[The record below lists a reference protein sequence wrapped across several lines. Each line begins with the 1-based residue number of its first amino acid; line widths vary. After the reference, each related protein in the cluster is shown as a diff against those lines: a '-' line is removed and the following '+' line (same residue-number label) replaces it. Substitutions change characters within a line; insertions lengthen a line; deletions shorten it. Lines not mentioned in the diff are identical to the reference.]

1 MSKTLRVDL
10 GDRSYDILA
19 GSGLLA
25 NAGELMKPL
34 LRRPRVII
42 VTDTNVAPHYAA
54 PLEASLAQS
63 GIASQRVVL
72 PAGEATKSMRG
83 LESLTD
89 ALFELKPDRN
99 TTLVALGGGVIGDI
113 TGFAASIVLRGID
126 FIQIP
131 TTLLSQVD
139 SAVGG
144 KTGINNAFGKN
155 LIGSFYQPKLV
166 LADIGSLKTLPRR
179 QMLAG
184 YAEVVKYG
192 VISNAPFFAWL
203 QENGTS
209 AIAGDEIVLA
219 HIVYESCKAKADI
232 VGRDER
238 ESGLR
243 ALLNFG
249 HTLGHALEAEAG
261 FSDTLLHGEAVAVG
275 MVLALRLSVMRGLC
289 KAQDYEQVKAHL
301 KVAGLPVSP
310 LDIAPAWDKAA
321 LIGHCYQDKKA
332 RDGSLT
338 FVLAQQLGKTDIYHD
353 VTRQE
358 LEALLAEVVK

>member
-1 MSKTLRVDL
+1 MTKTLRVEL
-10 GDRSYDILA
+10 GDRSYDIIA
-19 GSGLLA
+19 GSGLIA
-25 NAGELMKPL
+25 RAGELMKPL

-42 VTDTNVAPHYAA
+42 VTDSNVAPHYAGM
-54 PLEASLAQS
+54 LESSLAAQ

-72 PAGEATKSMRG
+72 PAGEATKSFAG

-89 ALFELKPDRN
+89 ALFEHKPDRN

-166 LADIGSLKTLPRR
+166 LADIGALKTLPRR

-192 VISNAPFFAWL
+192 IISNAPFFAWL
-203 QENGTS
+203 QEHGAN
-209 AIAGDEIVLA
+209 AVAGDEALLA

-232 VGRDER
+232 VGKDER
-238 ESGLR
+238 ESSLR

-261 FSDTLLHGEAVAVG
+261 FSDKLLHGEAVSIG
-275 MVLALRLSVMRGLC
+275 MVLALKLSVMRGLC
-289 KAQDYEQVKAHL
+289 KAEACEQVKAHL
-301 KVAGLPVSP
+301 RAAGLPVSP
-310 LDIAPAWDKAA
+310 LDIVPTWDKAA
-321 LIGHCYQDKKA
+321 LIEHCYQDKKA

-353 VTRQE
+353 VQKPE
-358 LEALLAEVVK
+358 LETLLAEALK